1 MQTDK
6 LHSPA
11 FTARPPSTVCT
22 CIVWLSPSDIAV
34 GCANGFVAV
43 WSILPS
49 QKSSPSAHPLPYFY
63 QQIHSTYILSIS
75 PAYPTHPHLVCTTSI
90 DGETRLTSLLDPQK
104 DMVETNRMRV
114 GSSFTSYSP
123 WLHSFVSSD
132 ENDFARLLAL
142 RRFFATTSIAR
153 LSSSVSAL
161 APCSPCHPSML
172 LGCTGGAVV
181 ATNPLRRLLH
191 SKEKQWQQTWF
202 VHEWVQG
209 SSEAGVSRFDD
220 GFRAESV
227 SLLRNT
233 LGDRKMVN
241 GTMVITIFDE
251 NTHVTALSWNPN
263 QTCGGWS
270 SAGMGCGLVRVE
282 DLALS

>member
-1 MQTDK
+1 M
-6 LHSPA
+6 
-11 FTARPPSTVCT
+11 CT
-22 CIVWLSPSDIAV
+22 CVAWLSPSDVAV

-49 QKSSPSAHPLPYFY
+49 QDSPTNNSPLPYFY

-75 PAYPTHPHLVCTTSI
+75 PAYPTHPNLICTTSM
-90 DGETRLTSLLDPQK
+90 DGESRLTSLLDPQK

-114 GSSFTSYSP
+114 GSPHTSYSP
-123 WLHSFVSSD
+123 WLHSFISSD
-132 ENDFARLLAL
+132 ENDFVRLLAL
-142 RRFFATTSIAR
+142 RRFFATISVAR
-153 LSSSVSAL
+153 LPSSVSAL

-202 VHEWVQG
+202 THEWVQG

-227 SLLRNT
+227 SLLRSM

-241 GTMVITIFDE
+241 GVMIIAMFDE
-251 NTHVTALSWNPN
+251 NTHITALSWNPN
-263 QTCGGWS
+263 QTCAGWA
-270 SAGMGCGLVRVE
+270 SAGMGCGLVRIE